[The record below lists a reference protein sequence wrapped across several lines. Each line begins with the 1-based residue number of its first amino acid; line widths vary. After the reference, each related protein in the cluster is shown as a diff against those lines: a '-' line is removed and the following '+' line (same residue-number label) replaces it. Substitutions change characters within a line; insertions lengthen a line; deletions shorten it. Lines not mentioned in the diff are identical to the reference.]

1 MSHKAAGRRATAH
14 GHVLSDA
21 SLLPAMLT
29 VQEAATFL
37 RIGINEAYLA
47 TRTGVIPAIRIGTTI
62 RVPKDALLRRLTEAA
77 NVPSQ

>member
-1 MSHKAAGRRATAH
+1 
-14 GHVLSDA
+14 
-21 SLLPAMLT
+21 MLT